1 MCRNYVKPRRLILAL
16 AAALAV
22 APSAHAS
29 VGATIVARDV
39 PLATLESGARTLAI
53 AEMAPR
59 FTLVGLHWQ
68 GPGSV
73 EFRTRTIAGRWS
85 GWSPAAPEDEDRPDP
100 GAGERGRAGWRLGN
114 PYWTG
119 PSDRIE
125 YRLLGSVRRLRAWFV
140 WSPAS
145 LVPTRSP
152 AVAAA
157 PLIVNRSG
165 WNADETIRRSQPA
178 FAPALRFAVVH
189 HTAGA
194 NKYTRAESAAIVRGI
209 ELYHVKGNGWN
220 DLGYNF
226 LVDRYGQVFEGRYGG
241 IERNVVGAHAEG
253 FNTGSTGIALIGE
266 YSGAGA
272 TPEALAALESLI
284 AWRLDVAHVD
294 PLTTLSAISGGN
306 ARFAAGLP
314 VFMRVVSGHRD
325 TGFTACPG
333 DALYR
338 QLDTIAAAAS
348 QIGLPK
354 VYAPALTGALGG
366 PVRFRATLSGTLPWV
381 VTIADP
387 LGAPVATGSGIG
399 STVDWTWNASLAAG
413 TSYTWLISAG
423 PDSRPATGTVGTVGP
438 AAPVRVTN
446 VAADPE
452 TISPN
457 ADEVTDAATVTYTL
471 SADAQVTINALDSLG
486 NKVAQLVRVRQGA
499 GEHAYRF
506 SALDLP
512 DAVYQVQVVA
522 KGADGKE
529 ASAAVSVTVTRT
541 LGDLGAAPPSF
552 SPNADGRGDRIA
564 FSFTLQSPATIKVRI
579 LRQGKWVATP
589 FQGPLPIG
597 INQIAWNGTKRIG
610 ALLDGGYDVE
620 VHAIDQV
627 GVSTMQLPFL
637 ADTRAPT
644 LRIVSLKPLRV
655 WVSEPATLTVIADG
669 RSVRQEV
676 PEAGQTLIDEV
687 VSAKRARIVAWD
699 VAGNASRPARR
710 P

>member
-1 MCRNYVKPRRLILAL
+1 VKSRRLILAL
-16 AAALAV
+16 AAAFVV
-22 APSAHAS
+22 APPAHAS

-39 PLATLESGARTLAI
+39 LLTGARSLA
-53 AEMAPR
+53 AAQATPR

-68 GPGSV
+68 GTGSV
-73 EFRTRTIAGRWS
+73 DFRTRTLAGRWS
-85 GWSPAAPEDEDRPDP
+85 GWSAAAPEDEDRPDV
-100 GAGERGRAGWRLGN
+100 GARERTRAGWRIGN

-119 PSDRIE
+119 ASDRIE
-125 YRLLGSVRRLRAWFV
+125 YRRHGTVRRLRTWFV

-152 AVAAA
+152 AIAATP
-157 PLIVNRSG
+157 PLVSRSG
-165 WNADETIRRSQPA
+165 WNADETIRRSQPS
-178 FAPALRFAVVH
+178 FAPAIRFAVVH

-220 DLGYNF
+220 DIGYNF
-226 LVDRYGQVFEGRYGG
+226 LVDRFGQVFEGRYGG

-253 FNTGSTGIALIGE
+253 FNTGSVGIALIGE
-266 YSGAGA
+266 YTGADA
-272 TPEALAALESLI
+272 TPEAQAALEKLI

-294 PLTTLSAISGGN
+294 PLSTLSAISGGN

-314 VFMRVVSGHRD
+314 TFMRAVSGHRD

-338 QLDTIAAAAS
+338 QLDTIAANAAR
-348 QIGLPK
+348 IGLPK
-354 VYAPALTGALGG
+354 VYGPALTGSLGG
-366 PVRFRATLSGTLPWV
+366 PVRFRARLSGTLPWV
-381 VTIADP
+381 VTVADP
-387 LGAPVATGSGIG
+387 LGSPVATGSGTG
-399 STVDWTWNASLAAG
+399 SGVDWTWDASLAVG
-413 TSYTWLISAG
+413 TSYTWSISAG
-423 PDSRPATGTVGTVGP
+423 AGSRSATGTLGATGP
-438 AAPVRVTN
+438 AAPMRVSN

-457 ADEVTDAATVTYTL
+457 ADEVADATTVTYTL
-471 SADAQVTINALDSLG
+471 SADAQVTINALDVLG
-486 NKVAQLVRVRQGA
+486 NKVAQLVRVRQGV

-522 KGADGKE
+522 RGTDGKE
-529 ASAAVSVTVTRT
+529 ASAAVQVTVTRT
-541 LGDLGAAPPSF
+541 LGDLDAAPPAF
-552 SPNADGRGDRIA
+552 SPNGDGRGDRIA
-564 FSFTLQSPATIKVRI
+564 FSFALESPAKIKVRI

-589 FQGPLPIG
+589 FEGALPIG
-597 INQIAWNGTKRIG
+597 INQVGWNGAKRLG
-610 ALLDGGYDVE
+610 RLLDGSYDVQ
-620 VHAIDQV
+620 VQAIDQI
-627 GVSTMQLPFL
+627 GVSIMQLPFL
-637 ADTRAPT
+637 ADTRAPQ
-644 LRIVSLKPLRV
+644 LRIVSLAPLRV
-655 WVSEPATLTVIADG
+655 WVSEPATLTVVADG

-676 PEAGQTLIDEV
+676 PETGETLIDEV

-699 VAGNASRPARR
+699 VAGNASKPARR